1 MDLDPFSLYLYFGIL
16 WNNPRTRHGGL
27 VRWENHETIE
37 DFPAMFDDTR
47 GSMTYG
53 WLVVFSYPSEKMM
66 EFVSWDDEI
75 PK

>member
-1 MDLDPFSLYLYFGIL
+1 MM
-16 WNNPRTRHGGL
+16 
-27 VRWENHETIE
+27 